1 MTLGDRLV
9 VMKDGV
15 IRQEGSPIE
24 IYEAPADAFVA
35 GFIGTPA
42 MNLLDGEV
50 RFDGSAA
57 TFVAGAAAANTP
69 SSRAF
74 SIALPP
80 RLAEIARRAAKDGN
94 SLAVTLGVRPD
105 AVRPAPDGAPDA
117 ASGTGTPAFH
127 DHGATDRGLCHIEP
141 IDVQLVVVFG
151 VGNGTFENFQN
162 LARDP
167 ATRKL
172 KFRQGLPAIH
182 AANAFRDEV
191 QLLRAGAKMLGKCH
205 RLVVGIRAF
214 CCTLAHNQLLFA
226 FLSAP

>member
-1 MTLGDRLV
+1 MLHRRTGGTMVHVTHDQEEAMTLGDRLV

-117 ASGTGTPAFH
+117 ASGTV
-127 DHGATDRGLCHIEP
+127 GATLEAVERYGDR
-141 IDVQLVVVFG
+141 IDLVLDAGGARLVSRCEG
-151 VGNGTFENFQN
+151 AGTALSEGAATAIAVDLAKAHLF
-162 LARDP
+162 ARD
-167 ATRKL
+167 
-172 KFRQGLPAIH
+172 
-182 AANAFRDEV
+182 D
-191 QLLRAGAKMLGKCH
+191 AGV
-205 RLVVGIRAF
+205 RLA
-214 CCTLAHNQLLFA
+214 
-226 FLSAP
+226 